1 MTGGTA
7 LVLSGGGAPAAY
19 FGAGVIAALEEAGER
34 PTIISGVSAGA
45 INACAVG
52 AGMDAAALIKMWC
65 NVRWHNIYRP
75 RWDLWRAVNVGRL
88 LRPTTN
94 IAEYALGAISWTWLL
109 DTAPARR
116 TLTGYLGGSDITPP
130 ADLTVIVSAVDE
142 SSGEVVRFCS
152 ELPPEHRNS
161 PQFRQVG
168 LTVDHVMAS
177 AAVPLLFPPGRD
189 RDTDRATGAVAAC
202 GQDPHRLVDAGMV
215 ANTPL
220 APAMRYEPDRV
231 IVVSGGGITRPAPAP
246 DSLGAAMAL
255 LVDNV
260 SYFALTADLAHA
272 ETVNRLARVAPAA
285 TQKRD
290 VPMLLIE
297 PTDLGFSLNGFLH
310 FTPGQARRI
319 IEYGRDQGEK
329 ALAGWNA

>member
-1 MTGGTA
+1 
-7 LVLSGGGAPAAY
+7 
-19 FGAGVIAALEEAGER
+19 
-34 PTIISGVSAGA
+34 
-45 INACAVG
+45 
-52 AGMDAAALIKMWC
+52 MDAAALIKMWC

-94 IAEYALGAISWTWLL
+94 IAEYALGAIRWTWLL

-116 TLTGYLGGSDITPP
+116 TLTGYLGGPEITPSP
-130 ADLTVIVSAVDE
+130 DLTVIVSAVDE
-142 SSGEVVRFCS
+142 STGEVIRFCT
-152 ELPPEHRNS
+152 ELPPEHRADAT
-161 PQFRQVG
+161 FRQVA
-168 LTVDHVMAS
+168 LSVDHVMAS
-177 AAVPLLFPPGRD
+177 AAVPLLFPPGRGRGGD
-189 RDTDRATGAVAAC
+189 CTSASDDAC
-202 GQDPHRLVDAGMV
+202 GADAHRLVDAGMV

-231 IVVSGGGITRPAPAP
+231 IVVSGGGITRPAPPP

-272 ETVNRLARVAPAA
+272 ETVNRLVRAAPA
-285 TQKRD
+285 TTDKRE

-319 IEYGRDQGEK
+319 IEYGRDQAEK